1 MARTLRV
8 KESKTVNIRTLGP
21 VTFAPSARA
30 KRLSITVKSDL
41 TVRVTVPEG
50 VSAARARR
58 FLQSKI
64 PWVKKSL
71 KKLQN
76 LQRDYPHTTLAAEK
90 AKARV
95 LLTMKLDYFAR
106 KYGFNYNR
114 LFIRN
119 QKTRWGTCS
128 SKDNISLN
136 VGLVSLP
143 GELQDYVI
151 LHELVHTKHKNHS
164 KQFWAEMDRLT
175 GDAKKLQKQMRK
187 YRPGAG

>member
-1 MARTLRV
+1 M
-8 KESKTVNIRTLGP
+8 KKPKTINIRPLGA
-21 VTFAPSARA
+21 VTFAPSTRA

-41 TVRVTVPEG
+41 TIRVTIPKG
-50 VSAARARR
+50 VSAACARR

-64 PWVKKSL
+64 PWVKRSL
-71 KKLQN
+71 EKLQN
-76 LQRDYPHTTLAAEK
+76 LERDDRRANLSAADR
-90 AKARV
+90 ARARV
-95 LLTMKLDYFAR
+95 LLTMRLDYFAQ
-106 KYGFNYNR
+106 KYGFTYNR

-136 VGLVSLP
+136 VNLLRLP
-143 GELQDYVI
+143 QELQDYVI

-164 KQFWAEMDRLT
+164 RQFWAEMDGLT
-175 GDAKKLQKQMRK
+175 GDAKKLQKRMRK